1 MTRKKTNKAPETPP
15 KRLPMLAVF
24 LQDEL
29 KRRNMAQLEL
39 AQRAKMPKNTLNRI
53 VAGIVAEPKGS
64 QVSQIAHGLGMEFWE
79 LYAMMG
85 IGGAPPGTPEQ
96 EAAMIAALLVKNPEL
111 RAWVDRATRFN
122 PRNRAAVLGYMNG
135 LEDGNNLPTPEEES

>member
-1 MTRKKTNKAPETPP
+1 MPRKRMKKTTEMPP
-15 KRLPMLAVF
+15 KQLSPFAVF

-29 KRRNMAQLEL
+29 DRRNMSQIEL

-64 QVSQIAHGLGMEFWE
+64 QVSQIAHGLGMQFWE

-85 IGGAPPGTPEQ
+85 FGDATPGTPEQ
-96 EAAMIAALLVKNPEL
+96 EAATIAALLVKNPEL
-111 RAWVDRATRFN
+111 RAWVDRATRFS
-122 PRNRAAVLGYMNG
+122 PKNRAAVLAYMSG
-135 LEDGNNLPTPEEES
+135 LEDGNSLPVPEEES